1 VLEIAKRFAGV
12 RVHGD
17 AVEEFRLQV
26 SREAGPLATLDWVER
41 FSGLYVNGIA
51 CLTLYS
57 EAMNRAWATA
67 LNLYT
72 VGAHNIPDPYLQ
84 AKQDLEV
91 MHTLDL
97 VSDTDLAWGLEKLR
111 IDQADTERERQLL
124 FEWIQVEHQA
134 DLKALSC
141 LR

>member
-17 AVEEFRLQV
+17 AVEEFCLQV
-26 SREAGPLATLDWVER
+26 SHEASPLATLDWVEH
-41 FSGLYVNGIA
+41 FSGLYVDGIA
-51 CLTLYS
+51 RLTLYS
-57 EAMNRAWATA
+57 KAKNQAWATA
-67 LNLYT
+67 LNLYA
-72 VGAHNIPDPYLQ
+72 VGAHNILDPYLQ
-84 AKQDLEV
+84 AEQDLEV

-124 FEWIQVEHQA
+124 FEWIEVEHQA
-134 DLKALSC
+134 DLEALSC
-141 LR
+141 LC